1 MSQQPLDLRTSLQ
14 IARRYR
20 ALIGGLAALGLLAGV
35 GYAVLNPPKATGEAL
50 VVIPQLT
57 TSADTAVT
65 NTGTVI
71 TSGSETQVLIAG
83 SDPVLKAA
91 LPNISPAMTLAEL
104 RAAVAASNPTGAI
117 IAIDGHSTS
126 GAQAVEIANAV
137 AKSYV
142 AYVTVPGSP
151 AGRVNA
157 SLLQPAVSST
167 GDSRVEGILP
177 SVLIGII
184 AGALI
189 GFIVALARGRN
200 ERRLRQRDAIANAL
214 GVPVL
219 ASMPVMHASDAAA
232 WTRLFDEYEP
242 SVVLAWQLRKL
253 LRQLGIANAR
263 DNGEEAGVLS
273 LAVLTRSS
281 DKPALALGPQLAAFA
296 ASLGIKTALA
306 VSQEQD
312 PAALATLYRVCA
324 TPPDAVPGRGR
335 PLQTLIVSG
344 NEAADVA
351 DAEFVVL
358 VIVID
363 DDNRRLPD
371 TTRTDVT
378 VLGVSAGSATAEQL
392 ARIAMAADA
401 DGRGIAGILVADPD
415 PTDGTSGR
423 IPQLAK
429 IQRRIPTRATGIPT
443 ESRR

>member
-1 MSQQPLDLRTSLQ
+1 MSQQPLDLRTSLH

-57 TSADTAVT
+57 TSSDTAVT

-104 RAAVAASNPTGAI
+104 RAAVVASNPTGAI

-126 GAQAVEIANAV
+126 GAQAVDIANAV

-157 SLLQPAVSST
+157 SLLQPAESST
-167 GDSRVEGILP
+167 GDNRVEGVLP
-177 SVLIGII
+177 GALIGVI

-219 ASMPVMHASDAAA
+219 AAMPVMHASDAAA
-232 WTRLFDEYEP
+232 WTRLLDEYEP

-263 DNGEEAGVLS
+263 DNGEEGGVVS
-273 LAVLTRSS
+273 LAVLTWSS
-281 DKPALALGPQLAAFA
+281 DKRGARPGTPTRGVRRVAGDQDRARRQPGTGPGRAGHPLP
-296 ASLGIKTALA
+296 SLR
-306 VSQEQD
+306 D
-312 PAALATLYRVCA
+312 PAGRGAAARA
-324 TPPDAVPGRGR
+324 AVAGPGRER
-335 PLQTLIVSG
+335 Q
-344 NEAADVA
+344 
-351 DAEFVVL
+351 
-358 VIVID
+358 
-363 DDNRRLPD
+363 
-371 TTRTDVT
+371 
-378 VLGVSAGSATAEQL
+378 GS
-392 ARIAMAADA
+392 
-401 DGRGIAGILVADPD
+401 GRGGGCRVRC
-415 PTDGTSGR
+415 SR
-423 IPQLAK
+423 HR
-429 IQRRIPTRATGIPT
+429 QRR
-443 ESRR
+443 